1 MQVLEQSRAR
11 FLTST
16 DSYVFPLTDAGK
28 GNSDSL
34 IFRCLKG
41 GLLQI
46 FIDELL
52 VLNIYVNRNLEI
64 PGGWKCRVA
73 LS

>member
-1 MQVLEQSRAR
+1 MLEQSRAR

-41 GLLQI
+41 GLLQL
-46 FIDELL
+46 FIDELS
-52 VLNIYVNRNLEI
+52 VFKYI
-64 PGGWKCRVA
+64 C
-73 LS
+73 